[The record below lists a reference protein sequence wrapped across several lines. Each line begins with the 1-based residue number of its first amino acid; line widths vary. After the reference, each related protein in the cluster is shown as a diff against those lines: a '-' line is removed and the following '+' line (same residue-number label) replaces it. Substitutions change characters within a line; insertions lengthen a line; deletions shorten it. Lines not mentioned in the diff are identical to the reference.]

1 MIVISD
7 TSPIRYLCLI
17 GRIDILP
24 AIFGSVVVPN
34 AVAAELSRK
43 ATPQAARDF
52 IGNPP
57 GWLHIRAPSRPIA
70 ATGDFGDGEL
80 QAIALALELHADYL
94 IIDDWGARTIA
105 EQQKIAVIGTLGAL
119 KIASRRGLVNL
130 EQAINDLQLCGF
142 YISDKLKDEML
153 GNVPGDSPN

>member
-7 TSPIRYLCLI
+7 TSPIRYLCQI

-34 AVAAELSRK
+34 AVAAELSRE
-43 ATPQAARDF
+43 ATPQAARDL

-57 GWLHIRAPSRPIA
+57 GWLHIRAPSRPTA

-105 EQQKIAVIGTLGAL
+105 ERQNIAVIGTLGAL
-119 KIASRRGLVNL
+119 KIAARRGLVEL
-130 EQAINDLQLCGF
+130 EQAINELQLCGF
-142 YISDKLKDEML
+142 YISDKLKAEIL
-153 GNVPGDSPN
+153 EEPPGSSNE

>member
-17 GRIDILP
+17 GRIDLLP
-24 AIFGSVVVPN
+24 AIFESVVVPN
-34 AVAAELSRK
+34 AVAAELSRT
-43 ATPQAARDF
+43 ATPQAACDF

-57 GWLHIRAPSRPIA
+57 DWLHIRTPSHPIV

-105 EQQKIAVIGTLGAL
+105 EQQQITVIGTLGVL
-119 KIASRRGLVNL
+119 KIAARRRLVEL
-130 EQAINDLQLCGF
+130 KQAIDDLQLCGF
-142 YISDKLKDEML
+142 YISDKLKAEIL
-153 GNVPGDSPN
+153 SELPE

>member
-1 MIVISD
+1 VIVISD
-7 TSPIRYLCLI
+7 TSPIHYLCLI

-57 GWLHIRAPSRPIA
+57 GWLCIRAPSRPIA

-94 IIDDWGARTIA
+94 IIDDWSARTIA
-105 EQQKIAVIGTLGAL
+105 EQQQIAVIGTLGVL

-130 EQAINDLQLCGF
+130 EQAINDLLLCGF
-142 YISDKLKDEML
+142 YISDKLRDEML